1 MTIVESARPTT
12 HSVASGGWEYTRV
25 SRAAEAKFLSE
36 LNELGSLGW
45 ELVDV
50 DMHRGVVIGE
60 LYAVLKRPAL
70 SFAPPEVPDASWHP
84 DPSARFEQRYFD
96 GVRWTEHVTG
106 PSGQAIDHPVVR
118 RT

>member
-1 MTIVESARPTT
+1 MTTVEPMPRTT
-12 HSVASGGWEYTRV
+12 TTVTAGAWEYTRV
-25 SRAAEAKFLSE
+25 SRSAEAKFLSE

-70 SFAPPEVPDASWHP
+70 SYAPPEASEPSWHL
-84 DPSARFEQRYFD
+84 DPSDRFDQRYWD

-106 PSGQAIDHPVVR
+106 PDGQAIDHPIVR
-118 RT
+118 HR

>member
-1 MTIVESARPTT
+1 MTTVEHMPRTAAT
-12 HSVASGGWEYTRV
+12 VIGGGWEYTRV
-25 SRAAEAKFLSE
+25 SRSAEAKFLSE

-70 SFAPPEVPDASWHP
+70 SYAPPQDTEPNWHV
-84 DPSARFEQRYFD
+84 DPSARFEQRYWD
-96 GVRWTEHVTG
+96 GVRWTEHVT
-106 PSGQAIDHPVVR
+106 STNGQAVDHPVVR
-118 RT
+118 PR

>member
-1 MTIVESARPTT
+1 MTIVESARSTT
-12 HSVASGGWEYTRV
+12 SVTGANWEYTRV

-70 SFAPPEVPDASWHP
+70 SFAPPEPMDANWHR
-84 DPSARFEQRYFD
+84 DPSERFDQRYWD

-106 PSGQAIDHPVVR
+106 PNGQAIDHPVVNR
-118 RT
+118 R

>member
-1 MTIVESARPTT
+1 MTTVEPLPRTTPT
-12 HSVASGGWEYTRV
+12 VIAGAWEYTRV
-25 SRAAEAKFLSE
+25 SRSAEAKFLSE

-60 LYAVLKRPAL
+60 LYAVLKRRA
-70 SFAPPEVPDASWHP
+70 SSYAPPELAHATWHV
-84 DPSARFEQRYFD
+84 DPSDRFEQRYWD

-106 PSGQAIDHPVVR
+106 AAGQAIDHPVVR
-118 RT
+118 PR

>member
-1 MTIVESARPTT
+1 MTTVEAAQRAAPTE
-12 HSVASGGWEYTRV
+12 VGVNWEYTRV

-70 SFAPPEVPDASWHP
+70 SYAPPESPAASWHH
-84 DPSARFEQRYFD
+84 DPSGRFEQRYWD
-96 GVRWTEHVTG
+96 GLRWTEHVTG
-106 PSGQAIDHPVVR
+106 PSGQAVDHPVVR
-118 RT
+118 P